1 MTGGATVILA
11 LGAGRRAARHI
22 VQYLRSETWPPKPM
36 DAPEAAH
43 APGQGRCPRCHGS
56 LEEGEQY
63 ICCAGRELEWH
74 CTSCQKIY
82 EGYAFPFGL
91 CSACGGKLARN
102 TNGTSQDTETQRTI
116 QEALEIEL
124 GGMSF
129 YRRGAELTDDPELET
144 LFRNLADMEQEHIAI
159 LARRYHVQPPDPE
172 HVTLKRAPSPS
183 GSLDRKPAQA
193 RRNWASLPKVVAS
206 CERLD
211 SWADPPP
218 VSYEVPP
225 LPWTA

>member
-1 MTGGATVILA
+1 MYK
-11 LGAGRRAARHI
+11 R
-22 VQYLRSETWPPKPM
+22 Q
-36 DAPEAAH
+36 
-43 APGQGRCPRCHGS
+43 
-56 LEEGEQY
+56 
-63 ICCAGRELEWH
+63 
-74 CTSCQKIY
+74 
-82 EGYAFPFGL
+82 
-91 CSACGGKLARN
+91 
-102 TNGTSQDTETQRTI
+102 
-116 QEALEIEL
+116 
-124 GGMSF
+124 
-129 YRRGAELTDDPELET
+129 ELTDDPELET

-218 VSYEVPP
+218 VSYGNGELQFAAAHGWAAFAFGSVVCD
-225 LPWTA
+225 

>member
-1 MTGGATVILA
+1 
-11 LGAGRRAARHI
+11 
-22 VQYLRSETWPPKPM
+22 M
-36 DAPEAAH
+36 DAPETPD

-63 ICCAGRELEWH
+63 ICCAGQELEWH

-91 CSACGGKLARN
+91 CSACGGKLARK
-102 TNGTSQDTETQRTI
+102 TNGASQDTETQRTI

-144 LFRNLADMEQEHIAI
+144 LFRQLAEMEQEHIAI

-172 HVTLKRAPSPS
+172 DVTLKPEVSALFAGHEKVPTTTLEVLGVALSLEKHARDFFTERSQKLPR
-183 GSLDRKPAQA
+183 GSAAWRLCRELEAEEYEHVAMIETEIK
-193 RRNWASLPKVVAS
+193 RRSEGRPGL
-206 CERLD
+206 L
-211 SWADPPP
+211 
-218 VSYEVPP
+218 
-225 LPWTA
+225 